1 MDMDMDMDE
10 DVDVDVDMEI
20 DIWTWRSAKKSS
32 RLSRLVS
39 LLRKDV
45 CNISKIK

>member
-1 MDMDMDMDE
+1 MDMDMDM

-32 RLSRLVS
+32 RLRRLVS
-39 LLRKDV
+39 LLHKSV
-45 CNISKIK
+45 YNISKIRL